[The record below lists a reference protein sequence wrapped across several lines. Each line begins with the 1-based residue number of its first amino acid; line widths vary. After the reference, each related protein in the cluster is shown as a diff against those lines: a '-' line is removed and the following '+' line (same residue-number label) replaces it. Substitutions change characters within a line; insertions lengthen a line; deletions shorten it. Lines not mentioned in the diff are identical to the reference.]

1 MARRSRSHSRHERTR
16 GGRGQRGRPPGLR
29 TLFAW
34 LIPFAAISGLADW
47 MVSAQ
52 ILEHYRKHGHV
63 CLPGIGLAAA
73 FSFTGTTISV
83 PFFWLQ
89 ARRQA
94 RKSR

>member
-1 MARRSRSHSRHERTR
+1 MARRSRSHSRHERLS
-16 GGRGQRGRPPGLR
+16 GGRGRPRRPPGLR

-34 LIPFAAISGLADW
+34 LIPLAAISGLADW

-52 ILEHYRKHGHV
+52 ILEHYRKYGHV
-63 CLPGIGLAAA
+63 CFPGIGTAAA
-73 FSFTGTTISV
+73 LSFTGTTISV
-83 PFFWLQ
+83 PFLWLQ